1 VYYWKMNANDTG
13 CGPLTATGSFMAT
26 TSSVTLVGTASLPV
40 TALVYATNQ
49 YPYYTTVAIVN
60 GAPIFAVSGL
70 SLPFTPL
77 GAEATVMRPNSA
89 AVSLQADADYSS
101 LSASGVT
108 FYLQTNA
115 PATGYVALVKIY

>member
-1 VYYWKMNANDTG
+1 
-13 CGPLTATGSFMAT
+13 MAT